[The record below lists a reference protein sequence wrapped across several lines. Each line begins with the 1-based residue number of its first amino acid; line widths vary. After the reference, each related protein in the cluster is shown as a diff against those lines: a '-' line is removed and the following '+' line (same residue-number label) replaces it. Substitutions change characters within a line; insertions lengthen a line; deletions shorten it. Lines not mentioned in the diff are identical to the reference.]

1 MKASNSSSSKRT
13 TSSPS
18 SSSSSTNIPTN
29 KKKHEKIKIE
39 TTSQGPLNFIYM
51 CLMVVFKRFVFAP
64 AHVKIGV
71 YMGAL
76 LICSVLKDFNIVG
89 KNNFFA
95 YKHNFLNQ
103 YVVKLGWLWSLV
115 VLLPFIGMTSAVYTG
130 FNFKYICQHL
140 SRLAI
145 ATFFWF
151 SLTTLFDKIDT
162 NTGKCAHN
170 VIRTKKECKT
180 NNHEWLGFDIS
191 GHTFLLMYALLI
203 MLEEV
208 KVFYSWESF
217 HRRLNEKLI
226 NDSNEKIDSLSPISE
241 NAIERA
247 AYWYKL
253 LTPLI
258 KLNFF
263 IMAVLALLYEV
274 MLLSTF
280 LYFHTIM
287 HKLLAAFTAVIIW
300 FLTYKTW
307 YPNRNILLN
316 PGMPG
321 VNGMV

>member
-1 MKASNSSSSKRT
+1 MKSQTANSSSFKKT
-13 TSSPS
+13 
-18 SSSSSTNIPTN
+18 SSSSTNMPKNI
-29 KKKHEKIKIE
+29 KKQAKIKIE
-39 TTSQGPLNFIYM
+39 NTSRGPFNFIYM
-51 CLMVVFKRFVFAP
+51 CLMVVFKRFVFSP

-71 YMGAL
+71 YIGAL

-103 YVVKLGWLWSLV
+103 YVVKLGWLWCLV
-115 VLLPFIGMTSAVYTG
+115 VLVPFIGMTSAVYTG
-130 FNFKYICQHL
+130 FNFKYIFQHL
-140 SRLAI
+140 SRVGI

-151 SLTTLFDKIDT
+151 SLTTLFDAIDT
-162 NTGKCAHN
+162 NTGRCAHN
-170 VIRTKKECKT
+170 VIRNKKECKT

-208 KVFYSWESF
+208 KVFYSWETF
-217 HRRLNEKLI
+217 HKKLNEKLI
-226 NDSNEKIDSLSPISE
+226 NDSNENIESLSPTSE
-241 NAIERA
+241 YAIERA
-247 AYWYKL
+247 AYWFKL

-263 IMAVLALLYEV
+263 VMAILALLYEV

-287 HKLLAAFTAVIIW
+287 HKLLAAFSAVITW
-300 FLTYKTW
+300 FITYKTW
-307 YPNRNILLN
+307 YPNKNILLN